1 VTVTPFFT
9 WSQVIQIFDSWAG
22 HLAPDDYDVFAMP
35 YQKMVVDAIKKKHP
49 EVTKPAYMTS
59 YFYFPVS
66 CFTLSRTIV
75 MLFDACLDMVDVYGC
90 LWRCF

>member
-1 VTVTPFFT
+1 MKVKCGHLFIPRIPVTPLFT

-49 EVTKPAYMTS
+49 EV
-59 YFYFPVS
+59 
-66 CFTLSRTIV
+66 
-75 MLFDACLDMVDVYGC
+75 
-90 LWRCF
+90 